1 MFCLRLVEYTGDR
14 KAYNPLCCREFRPP
28 RPHRHFVRI
37 INRYVLREHFGPL
50 VFAMSALTSLL
61 LLNYIAKQLPH
72 LVGKGLEWT
81 VIAEF
86 VLLSLPFTIAMTL
99 PMAVLVA
106 TLHAFSRLASD
117 SEITAFKASGVAL
130 PRLMAPVIV
139 VGLVLSLVMV
149 WFNDQVMPA
158 ANWRLQ
164 TLGNDIARK
173 KPTLQLRPQ
182 VINEV
187 SPGRLFLS
195 AGRLVGGS
203 SEMRDVTIYDLSG
216 GTRRRTIRA
225 DSGHVEL
232 SANGRDLLL
241 TLFDG
246 YMVEVNSSEPLRLQ
260 RVFFTKDFVRVK
272 GIGNDL
278 ERNTAGGQKS
288 DRESTVCELQIQ
300 LRKAISE
307 RDSLFAMVEKL
318 DPATARAI
326 GVRPVAASSG
336 VAYCGFL
343 KMILPREARAATLA
357 VAAVRQAPAPA
368 AATPQKPEST
378 KAATADSAQAALIP
392 PSAGV
397 RPPQPVASDDL
408 APPLGLTLEGLKL
421 QIRQAQRVINGNQ
434 VEIEKKF
441 AIATA
446 CVIFAL
452 LGAPV
457 AFRFPRGGVGMTIG
471 VSLAVFGVYYIGLLG
486 GEELARQGMLPAF
499 VAMWG
504 TNAILLIIGLVLTAR
519 LGTEG
524 TTHRGSEL
532 SDWMA
537 RAIERMQARF
547 GRRPTSA

>member
-1 MFCLRLVEYTGDR
+1 LVLAHRLVEYTGLR

-37 INRYVLREHFGPL
+37 INRYVLREHLGPL

-61 LLNYIAKQLPH
+61 LLNYISKQLPH

-86 VLLSLPFTIAMTL
+86 VLLSLPFTVAMTL

-106 TLHAFSRLASD
+106 TLHAFSRLAAD
-117 SEITAFKASGVAL
+117 SEITAFKASGLAL

-139 VGLVLSLVMV
+139 VGLILSMVMV

-164 TLGNDIARK
+164 TLSNDIARK
-173 KPTLQLRPQ
+173 KPTMTLRPQ
-182 VINEV
+182 VINTV
-187 SPGRLFLS
+187 SPGRLYLS

-203 SEMRDVTIYDLSG
+203 SEMRDVTIYDMSG

-232 SANGRDLLL
+232 SADGRDLLL

-246 YMVEVNSSEPLRLQ
+246 YMTEVNSSEPLRLQ

-288 DRESTVCELQIQ
+288 DRESTVCELQGQ
-300 LRKAISE
+300 LRSAIRE
-307 RDSLFAMVEKL
+307 RDSLFAMVQKL

-336 VAYCGFL
+336 AAYCGFL
-343 KMILPREARAATLA
+343 KAILPTEA
-357 VAAVRQAPAPA
+357 
-368 AATPQKPEST
+368 
-378 KAATADSAQAALIP
+378 SAQASAQAPDQNQVPAQTPAIP

-397 RPPQPVASDDL
+397 KPPQPVASDDYA
-408 APPLGLTLEGLKL
+408 APIGLTLEGLKL
-421 QIRQAQRVINGNQ
+421 QITQAQRVINGNQ

-504 TNAILLIIGLVLTAR
+504 TNAILLVIGLVLTAR
-519 LGTEG
+519 LGSEG

-537 RAIERMQARF
+537 RANERLLARL

>member
-28 RPHRHFVRI
+28 RPHRHFVRT
-37 INRYVLREHFGPL
+37 INRYVLREHLGPL
-50 VFAMSALTSLL
+50 VFAMAALTSLL

-106 TLHAFSRLASD
+106 TLHAFSRMAAD
-117 SEITAFKASGVAL
+117 SEITAFKASGLAL

-139 VGLVLSLVMV
+139 VGLMLSMTMI

-164 TLGNDIARK
+164 TLSNDIARK
-173 KPTLQLRPQ
+173 KPTFALRPQ

-187 SPGRLFLS
+187 APGRLFLS

-232 SANGRDLLL
+232 SADGRDLLL

-246 YMVEVNSSEPLRLQ
+246 YMIEVNSSEPLRLQ

-307 RDSLFAMVEKL
+307 RDSLFAMVQKL
-318 DPATARAI
+318 DPATARTI

-343 KMILPREARAATLA
+343 KMILPSEARAQAA
-357 VAAVRQAPAPA
+357 QVAQ
-368 AATPQKPEST
+368 TP
-378 KAATADSAQAALIP
+378 AQAQTPAIP

-397 RPPQPVASDDL
+397 RPPQPIASDDL

-486 GEELARQGMLPAF
+486 GEELARQGMVPAF
-499 VAMWG
+499 IAMWG

-519 LGTEG
+519 LGSEG

-537 RAIERMQARF
+537 RTIERLQARL

>member
-1 MFCLRLVEYTGDR
+1 MFGHRLVEYTGLR

-37 INRYVLREHFGPL
+37 INRYVLREHLGPL

-106 TLHAFSRLASD
+106 TLHAFSRLAAD
-117 SEITAFKASGVAL
+117 SEITAFKASGLAL

-139 VGLVLSLVMV
+139 VGLILSMLMV

-164 TLGNDIARK
+164 TLSNDIARK
-173 KPTLQLRPQ
+173 KPTFALRPQ
-182 VINEV
+182 VINEI

-232 SANGRDLLL
+232 SSDGRDLLL

-246 YMVEVNSSEPLRLQ
+246 YMIEVNSSEPLRLQ

-307 RDSLFAMVEKL
+307 RDSLFAMVQKL
-318 DPATARAI
+318 DPATARTI

-343 KMILPREARAATLA
+343 KLILPSEARAATQA
-357 VAAVRQAPAPA
+357 GAVR
-368 AATPQKPEST
+368 QKPESAQ
-378 KAATADSAQAALIP
+378 AAQAAPAASAESAQAVAIP

-397 RPPQPVASDDL
+397 RLPQAASEELPAPL
-408 APPLGLTLEGLKL
+408 ALTIEGLKL
-421 QIRQAQRVINGNQ
+421 QIRQAQRVIYGNQ

-486 GEELARQGMLPAF
+486 GEELARQGMLPA
-499 VAMWG
+499 VIAMWS
-504 TNAILLIIGLVLTAR
+504 TNAILLVIGLVLTAR
-519 LGTEG
+519 LGSEG
-524 TTHRGSEL
+524 TTNRGSEL
-532 SDWMA
+532 SDGIA
-537 RAIERMQARF
+537 RAIERLQARF
-547 GRRPTSA
+547 GRNRSAA

>member
-1 MFCLRLVEYTGDR
+1 
-14 KAYNPLCCREFRPP
+14 
-28 RPHRHFVRI
+28 VRI
-37 INRYVLREHFGPL
+37 INRYVLREHLGPL

-117 SEITAFKASGVAL
+117 SEITACKASGLAL

-139 VGLVLSLVMV
+139 VGLMLSLLMV

-164 TLGNDIARK
+164 TLSNDIARK
-173 KPTLQLRPQ
+173 KPTFALRPQ

-187 SPGRLFLS
+187 SKGRLFLS

-232 SANGRDLLL
+232 SADGRDLLL

-246 YMVEVNSSEPLRLQ
+246 YMIEVNSSEPLRLQ
-260 RVFFTKDFVRVK
+260 RVFFTRDFVRVK

-278 ERNTAGGQKS
+278 ERNTTGGHKS
-288 DRESTVCELQIQ
+288 DRESTVCELQGQ
-300 LRKAISE
+300 LRAAIKE
-307 RDSLFAMVEKL
+307 RDSLYAMVQKL
-318 DPATARAI
+318 DPPTARTI

-343 KMILPREARAATLA
+343 KMILPSEARAQAAQVGA
-357 VAAVRQAPAPA
+357 VV
-368 AATPQKPEST
+368 QKPEST
-378 KAATADSAQAALIP
+378 RAVAAESTQAVIP

-397 RPPQPVASDDL
+397 RLPEPKVSDDL
-408 APPLGLTLEGLKL
+408 APPIGLTLEGLKL
-421 QIRQAQRVINGNQ
+421 QIKQAQRVINGNQ

-504 TNAILLIIGLVLTAR
+504 TNAILLVIGLVLTAR
-519 LGTEG
+519 LGNEG

-532 SDWMA
+532 TDWVA
-537 RAIERMQARF
+537 RAMERMQARL
-547 GRRPTSA
+547 GRKRAEA